1 MAMGD
6 LPQDGQLRLGQV
18 SLPVGQRIVPFEDPG
33 EAVIWATIQA
43 VPDAGRTWLALSDA
57 HMRTGLVPILLSPT
71 EEFQGF
77 FFEDPPSIAELDRM
91 DTTGLLHMMWDEKLP
106 PDDAHDDGP
115 RLVRQRAPFSRD
127 FPGLASREDTPLS
140 PGRLD
145 AALSSLPPARVGLI
159 PARRPADAIAA
170 TGWSPFDPRYY
181 PLPNT
186 LWIAAVL
193 RSWEDRF
200 GAQLLTVG
208 HGATIQLLVKRPPR
222 DHNAAQHV
230 AAEHFVFCDECAG
243 RGLRDISDISASIIG
258 APIWTFW
265 WD

>member
-6 LPQDGQLRLGQV
+6 LPQDGELRLGQV
-18 SLPVGQRIVPFEDPG
+18 SLPKGRRISSSRDSG
-33 EAVIWATIQA
+33 EAVIWATTKA
-43 VPDAGRTWLALSDA
+43 VPNAGRMWLALSDA
-57 HMRTGLVPILLSPT
+57 RPRTGLVPILLSPT

-77 FFEDPPSIAELDRM
+77 FENPPSIAELDHM
-91 DTTGLLHMMWDEKLP
+91 DITGLLRMMWDGKFQHHETCG
-106 PDDAHDDGP
+106 DGP
-115 RLVRQRAPFSRD
+115 RLRQQRAPFSRD

-140 PGRLD
+140 SDRLD
-145 AALSSLPPARVGLI
+145 LALTSLSPARIGLI
-159 PARRPADAIAA
+159 PASRPADAIAVI
-170 TGWSPFDPRYY
+170 GWSPFDPRYY
-181 PLPNT
+181 PLPNP

-208 HGATIQLLVKRPPR
+208 HGAKVQLLVKRPPR
-222 DHNAAQHV
+222 DPNAAQHV
-230 AAEHFVFCDECAG
+230 AAEHVVFCDECEG
-243 RGLRDISDISASIIG
+243 RGLRDISDISVSIIN

>member
-1 MAMGD
+1 MAAGD
-6 LPQDGQLRLGQV
+6 LPQDGELRLGQV
-18 SLPVGQRIVPFEDPG
+18 SLPVGQRIGSFGDVGED
-33 EAVIWATIQA
+33 VIWATTQA

-57 HMRTGLVPILLSPT
+57 HMRTGLVPVLLSPT

-77 FFEDPPSIAELDRM
+77 FEDPPSTAELDRV
-91 DTTGLLHMMWDEKLP
+91 DTAGLLHMMWDDKLP
-106 PDDAHDDGP
+106 PDDAQDDGP
-115 RLVRQRAPFSRD
+115 RLVQQRAPFSRD

-140 PGRLD
+140 PDRLD
-145 AALSSLPPARVGLI
+145 AALSSLPPARIGLI
-159 PARRPADAIAA
+159 PAPRPADAIPVI
-170 TGWSPFDPRYY
+170 GWSPFDPRCY
-181 PLPNT
+181 PLPNP

-200 GAQLLTVG
+200 SAQLLTVG
-208 HGATIQLLVKRPPR
+208 HGAKIQLLVKRPPR
-222 DHNAAQHV
+222 DRNAAQHV

-243 RGLRDISDISASIIG
+243 RGLRDISDISAAIIN